1 MPNDYD
7 FTDRF
12 WSMIHAKIRT
22 EVQAYAD
29 KHKITY
35 DEAARK
41 AYIKIGDKKIVPFDA
56 EPIEVKAD
64 GK

>member
-1 MPNDYD
+1 
-7 FTDRF
+7 
-12 WSMIHAKIRT
+12 MIHAKIRT